1 MSRGIWITSFQW
13 DFTTEMEG
21 EQEERR
27 ARMIVKIDLKDLD
40 KVQDTSEAL
49 TKAVKELSNAILRV
63 KDLTEALRLE
73 ARGIGIEITDTNER
87 GETNV

>member
-1 MSRGIWITSFQW
+1 
-13 DFTTEMEG
+13 
-21 EQEERR
+21 
-27 ARMIVKIDLKDLD
+27 MIVKIDLKDLD

-73 ARGIGIEITDTNER
+73 ARGIGIEIKDTNER

>member
-1 MSRGIWITSFQW
+1 
-13 DFTTEMEG
+13 
-21 EQEERR
+21 
-27 ARMIVKIDLKDLD
+27 MIVKIDLKDLD

>member
-1 MSRGIWITSFQW
+1 
-13 DFTTEMEG
+13 
-21 EQEERR
+21 
-27 ARMIVKIDLKDLD
+27 MIVKIDLKDLD
-40 KVQDTSEAL
+40 KVQDASEAL

>member
-1 MSRGIWITSFQW
+1 
-13 DFTTEMEG
+13 
-21 EQEERR
+21 
-27 ARMIVKIDLKDLD
+27 MIVKIDLKDLD
-40 KVQDTSEAL
+40 KVQDTLEAL

>member
-1 MSRGIWITSFQW
+1 MV
-13 DFTTEMEG
+13 
-21 EQEERR
+21 
-27 ARMIVKIDLKDLD
+27 VKFDMKDLD
-40 KVQDTSEAL
+40 KVQDTSEAM

-63 KDLTEALRLE
+63 KDLTEAMRLE

>member
-1 MSRGIWITSFQW
+1 
-13 DFTTEMEG
+13 
-21 EQEERR
+21 
-27 ARMIVKIDLKDLD
+27 MIVKIDLKDLD
-40 KVQDTSEAL
+40 KVQDTSEVL